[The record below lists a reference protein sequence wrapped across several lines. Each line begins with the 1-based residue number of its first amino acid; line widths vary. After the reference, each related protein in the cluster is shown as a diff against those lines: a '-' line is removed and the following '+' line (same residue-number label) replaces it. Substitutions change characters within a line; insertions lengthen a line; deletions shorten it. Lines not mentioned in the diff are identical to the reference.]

1 MFMVCSKR
9 GEPKVPHEPCAT
21 PSAGLDPAELRQLLG
36 APPVLST
43 ENARSY
49 HEIMGR
55 LLECLAPRDFLEQ
68 MLIKE
73 LTDCTW
79 EMARYTRHKTLS
91 MERGFREHLKFPRQD
106 ALAKRL
112 ADERLAD
119 EGLADERLAARHG
132 EPANAGDGSV
142 GCADAIAVELDHAR
156 ALEVTLGYHERVD
169 KLLITATARRN
180 NVLDQIERYRDGL
193 GCHLR
198 RVTDNIIDAESN
210 AVEAQPRQVVA
221 SLVPSEAQQQ

>member
-1 MFMVCSKR
+1 LAPLMFY
-9 GEPKVPHEPCAT
+9 AQLT
-21 PSAGLDPAELRQLLG
+21 LQLLG

-55 LLECLAPRDFLEQ
+55 LLECLAPRDFMEQ

-119 EGLADERLAARHG
+119 ERLADERLADERLAARPG
-132 EPANAGDGSV
+132 EPADAGDGSV

-180 NVLDQIERYRDGL
+180 NVLDQIERYRDAL
-193 GCHLR
+193 GCRLR

>member
-1 MFMVCSKR
+1 
-9 GEPKVPHEPCAT
+9 VPHELCET
-21 PSAGLDPAELRQLLG
+21 PSAGVDPAELRQLLG
-36 APPVLST
+36 GPPVLST

-55 LLECLAPRDFLEQ
+55 LLECLAPRDFMEQ

-79 EMARYTRHKTLS
+79 EMARYTRHKTLC

-112 ADERLAD
+112 ADE
-119 EGLADERLAARHG
+119 HG
-132 EPANAGDGSV
+132 EPADAGDGSID
-142 GCADAIAVELDHAR
+142 CADAIAVELDHAR

-180 NVLDQIERYRDGL
+180 NVLDQIEHYRDGL
-193 GCHLR
+193 GCRLR
-198 RVTDNIIDAESN
+198 RVTDNIIEAESN
-210 AVEAQPRQVVA
+210 AVEAQPRQVA
-221 SLVPSEAQQQ
+221 APLVPFDAQQQ